1 MIFTERNR
9 NGSYTL
15 SAEVR
20 DSLTPFSWYES
31 LTFYDYPKSELKKL
45 FKQHLAEKGLKIQK

>member
-9 NGSYTL
+9 NGSYTV

-20 DSLTPFSWYES
+20 DETTPFSWYERH
-31 LTFYDYPKSELKKL
+31 TFYDYPKAELKKL
-45 FKQHLAEKGLKIQK
+45 FKKHLAEKGLKIQK